1 MKICAYVQDS
11 YAKANYKNE
20 CMETRKFAGLRVI
33 IDCLE
38 RNGHTVE
45 YAGSATVHTYDV
57 VLVSLTSDCDWWTFV
72 NERSGWRPGN
82 YKVIIGGAGVLHVA
96 PFLRWGDYFV
106 IGRGENIIVPLIEA
120 IKAGD
125 DYGHESVIASKTFSP
140 DKIYR
145 VAQSNCTYPHKIDMG
160 GGKVYQEGAMGCN
173 HKCLFCGYTW
183 HRKFLSDISDT
194 YKMSDSLFGGIE
206 GKELAMLDL
215 KEGQIIDF
223 AHLRTTAIDG
233 MSERLRYMVNKRI
246 SRDTLLWF
254 IKQMLGYSG
263 QSHQIKLYN
272 IIGYPTETLDDWM
285 EFLDTIKQADA
296 ESPARAK
303 QWSIVLHSTPF
314 RPMPATPMACK
325 PMSKRN
331 YRGEVGR
338 ILGKGLKGNL
348 IYQGK
353 SVWSVESMGT
363 ESLSTVMLSA
373 IAHRGSV
380 DDSENI
386 LKLCNTKKFWSAS
399 SAIKEATLS
408 KYFDMDALFGEYTTQ
423 TLPNRYLRTYLP
435 VEGAWSN
442 G

>member
-1 MKICAYVQDS
+1 MKICAYVQDG

-38 RNGHTVE
+38 RNGYTVD

-72 NERSGWRPGN
+72 KERSRWRKGN
-82 YKVIIGGAGVLHVA
+82 YKVVVGGAGVLHVA

-106 IGRGENIIVPLIEA
+106 IGRGENIIVPLIRA
-120 IKAGD
+120 IKDGD
-125 DYGHESVIASKTFSP
+125 DYKHESVIASKTFSP

-145 VAQSNCTYPHKIDMG
+145 VAQSGCTYPHKIDMG

-183 HRKFLSDISDT
+183 HRKFISDISDT

-215 KEGQIIDF
+215 HKDQSVDF

-246 SRDTLLWF
+246 SKDTLLWF

-263 QSHQIKLYN
+263 EAHQIKLYN

-285 EFLDTIKQADA
+285 EFLETIKQADA
-296 ESPARAK
+296 EATTRAK

-338 ILGKGLKGNL
+338 ALGKGLRGNL

-353 SVWSVESMGT
+353 SVWAVESMGT
-363 ESLSTVMLSA
+363 ESLPTVMLSA
-373 IAHRGSV
+373 IAHRGSAN
-380 DDSENI
+380 DSENI
-386 LKLCNTKKFWSAS
+386 LKLCNTSKFWSAS

-408 KYFDMDALFGEYTTQ
+408 RYFDMDALFGDYTAD
-423 TLPNRYLRTYLP
+423 TLPSRYLRTYLP
-435 VEGAWSN
+435 IERAWES

>member
-1 MKICAYVQDS
+1 
-11 YAKANYKNE
+11 
-20 CMETRKFAGLRVI
+20 
-33 IDCLE
+33 
-38 RNGHTVE
+38 
-45 YAGSATVHTYDV
+45 
-57 VLVSLTSDCDWWTFV
+57 
-72 NERSGWRPGN
+72 
-82 YKVIIGGAGVLHVA
+82 
-96 PFLRWGDYFV
+96 
-106 IGRGENIIVPLIEA
+106 
-120 IKAGD
+120 
-125 DYGHESVIASKTFSP
+125 
-140 DKIYR
+140 
-145 VAQSNCTYPHKIDMG
+145 
-160 GGKVYQEGAMGCN
+160 
-173 HKCLFCGYTW
+173 
-183 HRKFLSDISDT
+183 
-194 YKMSDSLFGGIE
+194 
-206 GKELAMLDL
+206 
-215 KEGQIIDF
+215 
-223 AHLRTTAIDG
+223 
-233 MSERLRYMVNKRI
+233 
-246 SRDTLLWF
+246 F